1 MIIAG
6 LLNLIL
12 VRGCTWEDLELQ
24 MQDANGDPVVITN
37 FTVEAQVRTFPQ
49 DTLIID
55 LAPTVTD
62 GPNGVITIP
71 EIIRTTT
78 VSYQL
83 GNHRWDLL
91 LSDSSGDPKVR
102 LLYGEFNIIDSITT

>member
-6 LLNLIL
+6 LLNLFI
-12 VRGCTWEDLELQ
+12 VRGCTFEQLELQ
-24 MQDANGDPVVITN
+24 MQDVDGNPVVITN
-37 FTVEAQVRTFPQ
+37 FTVEAQVRTFPS
-49 DTLIID
+49 DTLVVN

-62 GPNGVITIP
+62 GPNGIVTIP

-78 VSYQL
+78 VSYEL

-102 LLYGEFNIIDSITT
+102 LLYGDFTITDSITS

>member
-6 LLNLIL
+6 LLNLFI
-12 VRGCTWEDLELQ
+12 VRGCTFEELELV
-24 MQDANGDPVVITN
+24 MQDENGAPVIITN
-37 FTVEAQVRTFPQ
+37 WTVEAQVRTFPG

-62 GPNGVITIP
+62 GPNGIVTIP
-71 EIIRTTT
+71 EILDTTT
-78 VSYQL
+78 LGYGL

-91 LSDSSGDPKVR
+91 LTDTNGVKVR
-102 LLYGEFNIIDSITT
+102 ILYGDFDITDSITA

>member
-12 VRGCTWEDLELQ
+12 VRGCTFEELELQ
-24 MQDANGDPVVITN
+24 MQDENGDPVAITN
-37 FTVEAQVRTFPQ
+37 DTVSAQVRTFPE

-71 EIIRTTT
+71 EIIRTQTG
-78 VSYQL
+78 SYEL

-102 LLYGEFNIIDSITT
+102 LLYGEFNIIDPITS

>member
-6 LLNLIL
+6 LLNQIL
-12 VRGCTWEDLELQ
+12 VRTCTFEELDLQ

-37 FTVEAQVRTFPQ
+37 YTVEAQVRQFPQ

-62 GPNGVITIP
+62 GVNGIITIP
-71 EIIRTTT
+71 EITRVITGT
-78 VSYQL
+78 YGL

-91 LSDSSGDPKVR
+91 LSDPSGDPKVR
-102 LLYGEFNIIDSITT
+102 LLYGEFNIIDPISS